1 MNRKKTFC
9 TILASVLCACA
20 VGTYFASRE
29 ASVDLNNTS
38 KAKALSSHA
47 GEANRGVQVQVS
59 RSGDDDPTLLRRE
72 VCHPDFSEQLAWTE
86 RGELPQ
92 KGEVFSLRFFDDKA
106 FDFHVEKAQ
115 RRLIN
120 GKSII
125 AVSGRTR
132 ENGLQVASF
141 IVADGKVRTTIN
153 DFENSRLYSIAY
165 DFTRGQYF
173 SSEQDT
179 TKTPECGTCKDH
191 ACAHDL
197 HAAAPVLSEEEV
209 AAFQAKVA
217 AAGESD
223 KAYVVDYLVVYDT
236 TGRDYAQ
243 NRGGTEALAAD
254 AVVQM
259 NNCFDNSNID
269 AAYRLAGTEVLENYT
284 SDGNFYNALYNIT
297 PGNASGDPEIQEQ
310 VAALREFYGADLVQL
325 YHVGNGV
332 AGLGWAPGN
341 GAQRGSMFSVVGASY
356 AAGVTSA
363 HEAGHNMGC
372 QHSREQTQQPGSH
385 DYAVGANSKV
395 AGQTR
400 DHTGHKQYYHTV
412 MSYGINWPS
421 EDGNWN
427 ENTTCVPIFSGPNS
441 VWDGVS
447 LGSDTENNCRMLN
460 ESLPRAADFYT
471 PGPFSV
477 SSVGFESNGGTQS
490 LRLDTTYEWTL
501 SIDGAP
507 WVTLD
512 QSEGTG
518 VATVNLTAEANPYC
532 VPRTGKIVAVVRDS
546 EFELDVTQ
554 KAAPAVLKLIDGE
567 SEVTEWTNIGRTGAT
582 RELSVETN
590 WPSLTVD
597 APSWVN
603 ATLNLTT
610 KTLTLVVAENEALK
624 VREGEVRLYY
634 PGDKANPVSTLKL
647 SQERGEPFLVV
658 YDNEDILL
666 GKGAGRK
673 NVYVHTNVAWKV
685 TAGADCSWMT
695 VSTSSSTETAIGSG
709 YVLLNYTENL
719 STSVRTGTLTF
730 VYADADG
737 NMVNSAQVSVSQKES
752 PPFVT
757 LDKAS
762 LAFNYKA
769 ASQKIKLQAN
779 TDWALTSE
787 LPEWLTLSATSG
799 SAGTAELVVSVAQNS
814 DRENG
819 RTATLTFVAGGKTAK
834 LSVAQ
839 GLMQS
844 IVAETSKIT
853 FPSEGGTRELKLHAN
868 GTWKAIYWPEW
879 VSITPQN
886 GNAPADGIL
895 VIRLKAEANT
905 GAAALKG
912 ALTLECGESRL
923 QIDLEQQRPY
933 APQDN
938 EVGKAGGFEAFEY
951 ADEADYIY
959 LSADG
964 EERCVLLGFEVGD
977 AQIAFA
983 LDPEWLACELEAD
996 TPCKLWVQA
1005 VPNTDGELRE
1015 TWVFILTQSG
1025 NLHAIP
1031 VKQAQE

>member
-38 KAKALSSHA
+38 KAKTLATHA
-47 GEANRGVQVQVS
+47 GGVERGMPVQGN
-59 RSGDDDPTLLRRE
+59 RSGGNDPTLLRRE
-72 VCHPDFSEQLAWTE
+72 PCKPDFSEQLARAE

-106 FDFHVEKAQ
+106 FDFHVEKAH

-120 GKSII
+120 GKSIV

-132 ENGLQVASF
+132 EGGLQVASF
-141 IVADGKVRTTIN
+141 VVSEGKVRTTVN

-173 SSEQDT
+173 ASEQDT
-179 TKTPECGTCKDH
+179 TKTPECGTCKGH
-191 ACAHDL
+191 ACS
-197 HAAAPVLSEEEV
+197 HAAHADAPVLSESE
-209 AAFQAKVA
+209 AAEFKAKMA
-217 AAGESD
+217 LGDET
-223 KAYVVDYLVVYDT
+223 KRYVVDYLVVYDT

-243 NRGGTEALAAD
+243 GHGGTEVLAAD

-269 AAYRLAGTEVLENYT
+269 AAYRLAGTEVLEDYT
-284 SDGNFYNALYNIT
+284 SDGDFYKALDNIT
-297 PGNASGDPEIQEQ
+297 PGTSGDPAIQQKVSEF
-310 VAALREFYGADLVQL
+310 REFYGADLVQL
-325 YHVGNGV
+325 YHMGTGV
-332 AGLGWAPGN
+332 AGLGWAPGT
-341 GAQRGSMFSVVGASY
+341 GAVKERMFSVVGANY
-356 AAGVTSA
+356 ATGATSA

-372 QHSREQTQQPGSH
+372 QHSREQTSSPGSH
-385 DYAVGANSKV
+385 DYAVGANRKTP
-395 AGQTR
+395 GQTL

-412 MSYGINWPS
+412 MSYGISWPS
-421 EDGNWN
+421 EDGDWN
-427 ENTTCVPIFSGPNS
+427 DNTTRVPIFSGPNT
-441 VWDGVS
+441 VWDGVT
-447 LGSDTENNCRMLN
+447 LGSDTEDNCRMLN
-460 ESLPRAADFYT
+460 DSVPRAVDFFT

-477 SSVGFESNGGTQS
+477 SSVDFESNGGTQN
-490 LRLDTTYEWTL
+490 LRLDTTYKWALTIE
-501 SIDGAP
+501 DAP
-507 WVTLD
+507 WVTVD
-512 QSEGTG
+512 QDEGEG
-518 VATVNLTAEANPYC
+518 SATLTLTAEANPYC
-532 VPRTGKIVAVVRDS
+532 VPRTGKIVALVRDS
-546 EFELDVTQ
+546 EFELDVVQ
-554 KAAPAVLKLIDGE
+554 KAAAEVMKLLDGE
-567 SEVTEWTNIGRTGAT
+567 NEVSEWTGVSRTGET
-582 RELSVETN
+582 RVLAVETN
-590 WPSLTVD
+590 WPSLNVS

-603 ATLNLTT
+603 ATLNLTA

-624 VREGEVRLYY
+624 AREGEISLYY
-634 PGDKANPVSTLKL
+634 PGDRTKPVHTLKI

-658 YDNEDILL
+658 YDNEDIVL
-666 GKGAGRK
+666 GKGEGRK
-673 NVYVHTNVAWKV
+673 NVYVHSNVAWKV
-685 TAGADCSWMT
+685 TAGDDCSWMA
-695 VSTSSSTETAIGSG
+695 VSTSSSTETILGSG
-709 YVLLNYTENL
+709 YVLLNYGENL
-719 STSVRTGTLTF
+719 STSKRTGTLTF
-730 VYADADG
+730 VYADVDG
-737 NMVNSAQVSVSQKES
+737 NMVNNVKVTVSQKES

-769 ASQKIKLQAN
+769 ASQKIKIQAN

-787 LPEWLTLSATSG
+787 LPEWITLSATSG
-799 SAGTAELVVSVAQNS
+799 SAGTADLIVNVARNE

-819 RTATLTFVAGGKTAK
+819 RTTMLTFAAGGKTAK

-839 GLMQS
+839 GLLQS
-844 IVAETSKIT
+844 IVAEASKIT
-853 FPSEGGTRELKLHAN
+853 FPAEGGTRELKLHAN

-895 VIRLKAEANT
+895 TIRLTAEANT

-951 ADEADYIY
+951 ADEAEY
-959 LSADG
+959 LYLAADG
-964 EERCVLLGFEVGD
+964 EERCVVLGFEAGD
-977 AQIAFA
+977 AQIAFS
-983 LDPEWLACELEAD
+983 LDPEWLVCELEAD

-1005 VPNTDGELRE
+1005 VPNTEGELRE